1 MVPRGGSESR
11 VKEDQFSKGNNIDE
25 LFPRELD
32 PIGSAKRCCEHDSTH
47 HGAKKAEK
55 EVTLS
60 RA

>member
-1 MVPRGGSESR
+1 MVPRGGSESH
-11 VKEDQFSKGNNIDE
+11 VKEDQFSTGDNIDE

-32 PIGSAKRCCEHDSTH
+32 PVGSAKRCCENDSAS